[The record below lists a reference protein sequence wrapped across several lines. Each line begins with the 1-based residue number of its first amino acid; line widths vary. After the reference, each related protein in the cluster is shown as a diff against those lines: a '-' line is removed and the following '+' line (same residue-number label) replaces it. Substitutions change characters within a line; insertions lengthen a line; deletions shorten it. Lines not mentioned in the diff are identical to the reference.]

1 MSTAPQPKLPRGLR
15 EQSQNSHRVAARAIW
30 QAQGAE
36 SVRKQSQN
44 EHPATVKRRLQKR
57 QNLAGHFV
65 RACAVEMPG
74 HLTRELLYENLQWKS
89 RWPQS
94 IPWSNPGPLATTVRT
109 PQYGH
114 TVWGTIVPFPFRS
127 VNIQLFQDPVRHDA
141 TLSIQ
146 LQKKERDMTDI
157 RNASYIRN
165 VDIILPL
172 EHGPCTQEDQAKNSH
187 SHRPITGQECSQR
200 GIQWICKFTG
210 VNRVAHLKAAPATH
224 PNHNV
229 AYRACA
235 CAEEGCQRS
244 MQVCGISKEHCH
256 PPTPSSTW
264 PYWRW
269 FRCKGKLP
277 T

>member
-1 MSTAPQPKLPRGLR
+1 MQLCLR
-15 EQSQNSHRVAARAIW
+15 
-30 QAQGAE
+30 
-36 SVRKQSQN
+36 
-44 EHPATVKRRLQKR
+44 
-57 QNLAGHFV
+57 F
-65 RACAVEMPG
+65 
-74 HLTRELLYENLQWKS
+74 
-89 RWPQS
+89 
-94 IPWSNPGPLATTVRT
+94 
-109 PQYGH
+109 
-114 TVWGTIVPFPFRS
+114 
-127 VNIQLFQDPVRHDA
+127 
-141 TLSIQ
+141 Q

-165 VDIILPL
+165 ADIILPL
-172 EHGPCTQEDQAKNSH
+172 EHGPCKQEDQARNSH

-264 PYWRW
+264 HIGGGSGAKESCQRSMQCRRNFTGRPTHQEGTANGKRAEGQKDLWRRW
-269 FRCKGKLP
+269 DNYTFSFQSLGIGINIIRVYIYIWHIYIYVYIYIYRYRDI
-277 T
+277 